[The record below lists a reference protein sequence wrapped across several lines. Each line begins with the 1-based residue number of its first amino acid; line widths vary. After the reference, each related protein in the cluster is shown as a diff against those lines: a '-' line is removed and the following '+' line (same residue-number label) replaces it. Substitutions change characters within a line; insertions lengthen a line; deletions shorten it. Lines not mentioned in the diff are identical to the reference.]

1 MALPASLSAATEWD
15 KDSLNRVLTVVFWP
29 LTVLVMVHKVF
40 IQAVNGYV
48 TNDFAPVYT
57 AVTKFLAGQPVYTD
71 NYSFTNPHYLYAPSG
86 SLLLS
91 PFGLIGSETLSRW
104 LFIGFNAVCIVLA
117 SMLLVKMFDYSLHGC
132 ALPLVLF
139 FSFLSEGVTN
149 TLVFSN
155 INGAVYLCEVGF
167 LYLLLRNKNMW
178 AGVPLGLSLAIKPML
193 APLLLLPLLLK
204 RWQPFTAALLIPIIL
219 NGIGWVLSAD
229 PAAYWTRTFGDLGE
243 VRDYYNNALGGWLA
257 YWGTPEPLVWIVRC
271 VVILLG
277 LAAIILLQPYRNIDL
292 RLWLATTA
300 GTALLIA
307 FLGGALGQRYYS
319 IMLIPMV
326 MTIVSKAS
334 FLRNWPAWVG
344 IYLVLEGSS
353 WYSTRWY
360 IYGRW
365 IEYSRATIGW
375 LLLLII
381 IFIVGLWRYLAAQK
395 THDPDYPMGR
405 AALF

>member
-1 MALPASLSAATEWD
+1 M
-15 KDSLNRVLTVVFWP
+15 
-29 LTVLVMVHKVF
+29 
-40 IQAVNGYV
+40 
-48 TNDFAPVYT
+48 
-57 AVTKFLAGQPVYTD
+57 
-71 NYSFTNPHYLYAPSG
+71 
-86 SLLLS
+86 
-91 PFGLIGSETLSRW
+91 
-104 LFIGFNAVCIVLA
+104 
-117 SMLLVKMFDYSLHGC
+117 
-132 ALPLVLF
+132 
-139 FSFLSEGVTN
+139 
-149 TLVFSN
+149 
-155 INGAVYLCEVGF
+155 
-167 LYLLLRNKNMW
+167 
-178 AGVPLGLSLAIKPML
+178 
-193 APLLLLPLLLK
+193 
-204 RWQPFTAALLIPIIL
+204 
-219 NGIGWVLSAD
+219 
-229 PAAYWTRTFGDLGE
+229 GE
-243 VRDYYNNALGGWLA
+243 VRDYYNNAIGGWLA
-257 YWGTPEPLVWIVRC
+257 YWGAPEPLVWIVRC